1 MTSKTPVNFPALVS
15 LIIQQFDISDNA
27 NEYGYT
33 I

>member
-15 LIIQQFDISDNA
+15 LIIQQFDISNNA
-27 NEYGYT
+27 NEYAYT